1 MINPG
6 GWRPLLRL
14 AWRDALRARGRS
26 VLVLVM
32 IALPVLAVTAATVVM
47 ATSDVSGSESL
58 ERRIGAADAKI
69 DFQDVGRVLQEP
81 DTNGSFASRGRP
93 HPDVQDVAHVEQV
106 LGRDV
111 RAIPWNTGTTRVVT
125 DKGVADAEA
134 DTLDLN
140 DPLAAGLFTV
150 DEGRLPQSPDEVVVN
165 TALASRGFAVG
176 DPLEVQDGA
185 TYTVVGV
192 GESGAYR
199 GYPRLAGPD
208 PRLVP
213 TGAATSASSGSWL
226 VEAGDVTWPEVLA
239 LNELG
244 AAVTSR
250 AVLEDPPP
258 ESEWPPQV
266 RSWQSPVDGNTVAI
280 AALVVTMALLE
291 VVLLAGPAFAVG
303 ARKRSR
309 DLALMAASGATP
321 AQGRR
326 TILASGVVLGAV
338 GSALGVAL
346 GLAVGWAVLPLAQ
359 RYSGSWFGPYDVVW
373 WQVGA
378 VAAFGLASAVLAA
391 VVPAWLASRQDV
403 VAVLNGRRGD
413 RKPGLRSPALGVVLL
428 GAGIAL
434 AAYGALGSGTETMIA
449 GAALLAVLGMIL
461 LVPVVLV
468 GLARLSRRLPLVLR
482 FAVRDASR
490 HRTRTVPAVAAVAA
504 TVAGVVALGIANA
517 SDAAENE
524 ATYVPT
530 LAMGQGAVNGW
541 GLDEATWDRISA
553 AVAREVPAARTVAVA
568 GLSEGGPDRG
578 FREFRFHV
586 VSGPQYRLESYDG
599 SLGSAL
605 LVGDRVPAFLPGLTA
620 DQRAHA
626 DAVLAAGG
634 VMLFASEPHADADVR
649 ASVTDHGRRGGK
661 GADTVG
667 RATLPATFVDLDV
680 PTAPGMGVISPAA
693 ARALGTPPRTVAVV
707 VDGGVSES
715 EQQDVEEA
723 VGAITQDA
731 GFYVERGYQSS
742 DETVILLLV
751 LGALGGVLML
761 GGTLTATFLALS
773 DARPD
778 LATLAAVGASPR
790 SRRGVAASYAVVVGF
805 VGAVLGAAVG
815 FVPGVAVTYP
825 LTGASAGY
833 YPGVE
838 GLPTHYLAVPWL
850 LIGALVVALPLLT
863 ALVVGL
869 CTRSRLPM
877 VARVD

>member
-1 MINPG
+1 MINLG

-32 IALPVLAVTAATVVM
+32 ITLPVLAVTAATVVM
-47 ATSDVSGSESL
+47 ATSDVSGTENL

-69 DFQDVGRVLQEP
+69 EFQNVGRVLQEP
-81 DTNGSFASRGRP
+81 DTNGSYASMGRP
-93 HPDVQDVAHVEQV
+93 DPEVQDLAHVEEV

-111 RAIPWNTGTTRVVT
+111 RGLAWNTASTKVVT
-125 DKGVADAEA
+125 DKGVTGAEVDAV
-134 DTLDLN
+134 DLT
-140 DPLAAGLFTV
+140 DPLAAGLFAV
-150 DEGRLPQSPDEVVVN
+150 DEGRLPRATDEVVVN
-165 TALASRGFAVG
+165 TDLASRGFAVG
-176 DPLEVQDGA
+176 DALEVQGGA
-185 TYTVVGV
+185 TYTVVGI
-192 GESGAYR
+192 GESSAYR
-199 GYPRLAGPD
+199 GYPRLAGLD
-208 PRLVP
+208 PRLAP
-213 TGAATSASSGSWL
+213 TDAETSMSTGTWL
-226 VEAGDVTWPEVLA
+226 VDAGDVTWPEVLA
-239 LNELG
+239 LNKLG

-258 ESEWPPQV
+258 ESEWPAEV
-266 RSWQSPVDGNTVAI
+266 RSWQQPVDGNTVAI
-280 AALVVTMALLE
+280 ALLIVTMALLE

-321 AQGRR
+321 PQARR
-326 TILASGVVLGAV
+326 TILASGVVLGVV
-338 GSALGVAL
+338 GAGLGVAL
-346 GLAVGWAVLPLAQ
+346 GLAAGWAVLPLAQ
-359 RYSGSWFGPYDVVW
+359 HYSGSWFGPYDVVW

-378 VAAFGLASAVLAA
+378 VAAFGMVSAVLAA

-413 RKPGLRSPALGVVLL
+413 RRPSLRSPALGVVLL
-428 GAGIAL
+428 GAGIAV
-434 AAYGALGSGTETMIA
+434 AAYGAVRTGTETLIA
-449 GAALLAVLGMIL
+449 ASALLAVFGMIL

-468 GLARLSRRLPLVLR
+468 GLARMSRRLPLVLR

-524 ATYVPT
+524 ATYTPQLT
-530 LAMGQGAVNGW
+530 MGLGAVNGW
-541 GLDEATWDRISA
+541 GLDRPTWDQVAST
-553 AVAREVPAARTVAVA
+553 VARELPDDDVVTLEGFPEQLPDGTSRT
-568 GLSEGGPDRG
+568 LG
-578 FREFRFHV
+578 FRP
-586 VSGPQYRLESYDG
+586 VSGGGFRLDG
-599 SLGSAL
+599 WSSSLGSPV
-605 LVGDRVPAFLPGLTA
+605 LVADRVPDVLPDLTA
-620 DQRAHA
+620 TERARA
-626 DAVLAAGG
+626 DEVLAAGG
-634 VMLFASEPHADADVR
+634 VVLFASRPHDDADVR
-649 ASVTDHGRRGGK
+649 VRLSEYGGRGGRSH
-661 GADTVG
+661 AVG
-667 RATLPATFVDLDV
+667 SAIVPATFVDLDT
-680 PTAPGMGVISPAA
+680 PTAPGQGVMSPAA
-693 ARALGTPPRTVAVV
+693 ARALGVEPTTVGLVV
-707 VDGGVSES
+707 EGGVSPADERDVS
-715 EQQDVEEA
+715 EA
-723 VGAITQDA
+723 IAAITADA
-731 GFYVERGYQSS
+731 GFYVERGYQNS

-751 LGALGGVLML
+751 LGTLGGVLML

-805 VGAVLGAAVG
+805 VGAALGAAVG

-838 GLPTHYLAVPWL
+838 GLPTHYLDVPWL
-850 LIGALVVALPLLT
+850 LIGTLVVVLPLLT

-877 VARVD
+877 VARLD

>member
-26 VLVLVM
+26 ALVLVM
-32 IALPVLAVTAATVVM
+32 ITLPVLAVTAATVVM
-47 ATSDVSGSESL
+47 ATSDVSGAESL

-69 DFQDVGRVLQEP
+69 EFQDVGRVLQEP
-81 DTNGSFASRGRP
+81 DTNGSFASSGRP
-93 HPDVQDVAHVEQV
+93 HPEAQDMAHVEEV
-106 LGRDV
+106 LDRAV
-111 RAIPWNTGTTRVVT
+111 TAIPWNTGTTRVVT

-134 DTLDLN
+134 DAVDLT

-150 DEGRLPQSPDEVVVN
+150 DEGRLPQSADEVVVN
-165 TALASRGFAVG
+165 TDLASRGFEVG
-176 DPLEVQDGA
+176 DALEVQGGA
-185 TYTVVGV
+185 TYTVVGI
-192 GESGAYR
+192 GESSAYR

-208 PRLVP
+208 PRLAP
-213 TGAATSASSGSWL
+213 TGAETSSSAGAWL
-226 VEAGDVTWPEVLA
+226 VDAGDVTWPEVLA

-258 ESEWPPQV
+258 RSEWPPRV
-266 RSWQSPVDGNTVAI
+266 RQWQSPVDGNTVAI
-280 AALVVTMALLE
+280 AVLVVTMALLE

-326 TILASGVVLGAV
+326 TILASGVVLGTV
-338 GSALGVAL
+338 GAALGVVL
-346 GLAVGWAVLPLAQ
+346 GLAAGWAVLPLAQ

-378 VAAFGLASAVLAA
+378 VAVFGLASAVLAA
-391 VVPAWLASRQDV
+391 IVPAWLASRQDV
-403 VAVLNGRRGD
+403 VAVLAGRRGD
-413 RKPGLRSPALGVVLL
+413 RKPGLRSPVLGVVLL

-434 AAYGALGSGTETMIA
+434 AAYGAVGSGTETVIA
-449 GAALLAVLGMIL
+449 GAALLAVFGMIL

-468 GLARLSRRLPLVLR
+468 GLARVSRRLPLVLR

-524 ATYVPT
+524 ATYTPQ

-541 GLDEATWDRISA
+541 GLDEATWGRIEE
-553 AVAREVPAARTVAVA
+553 AVAREVPEATRTPLT
-568 GLSEGGPDRG
+568 GIPDQLPDG
-578 FREFRFHV
+578 TSQMVSFR
-586 VSGPQYRLESYDG
+586 SGDEEVTPESWG
-599 SLGSAL
+599 SSLGSSV
-605 LVGDRVPAFLPGLTA
+605 LVADRVPAVLPALDAA
-620 DQRAHA
+620 DRERA
-626 DAVLAAGG
+626 DAVLADGG
-634 VMLFASEPHADADVR
+634 VVVFVSTPHEGDDVKV
-649 ASVTDHGRRGGK
+649 ALSQYGPRGGRSHV
-661 GADTVG
+661 VG
-667 RATLPATFVDLDV
+667 RATVPATFIDLDV
-680 PTAPGMGVISPAA
+680 PTAPGQGVVSAEAA
-693 ARALGTPPRTVAVV
+693 QALGAEPATVGLV
-707 VDGGVSES
+707 VDGGVTTAD
-715 EQQDVEEA
+715 QRDVDEA
-723 VGAITQDA
+723 IAAITEDA
-731 GFYVERGYQSS
+731 GLYVERGYQNE

-751 LGALGGVLML
+751 LGTLGGVLML

-838 GLPTHYLAVPWL
+838 GLPTHYLDVPWA
-850 LIGALVVALPLLT
+850 LIGTLVVVLPLLT

-877 VARVD
+877 VARLD

>member
-1 MINPG
+1 MINLG

-47 ATSDVSGSESL
+47 ATSDVSGTENI

-69 DFQDVGRVLQEP
+69 DFQSVGRVVQEP
-81 DTNGSFASRGRP
+81 DTNGSYASMGRP
-93 HPDVQDVAHVEQV
+93 HPEVQDLAHVEQA

-111 RAIPWNTGTTRVVT
+111 RATPWNTGTASVVT

-134 DTLDLN
+134 DAVDLT

-150 DEGRLPQSPDEVVVN
+150 DEGRLPQADDEVVIN
-165 TALASRGFAVG
+165 TDLASRGFAVG
-176 DPLEVQDGA
+176 DTLEVRDGA
-185 TYTVVGV
+185 TYTVVGI
-192 GESGAYR
+192 GESSAYR

-208 PRLVP
+208 PRLAP
-213 TGAATSASSGSWL
+213 AGAMTSISTGSWL
-226 VEAGDVTWPEVLA
+226 VDAGDVTWSDVLA
-239 LNELG
+239 LNRLG

-258 ESEWPPQV
+258 ESEWPAQV
-266 RSWQSPVDGNTVAI
+266 REWQQPVDGNTVAI
-280 AALVVTMALLE
+280 ALLIVTMALLE

-338 GSALGVAL
+338 GATLGVVL
-346 GLAVGWAVLPLAQ
+346 GLGVGWAVLPLAQ

-391 VVPAWLASRQDV
+391 IVPAWLASRQDV
-403 VAVLNGRRGD
+403 VAVLAGRRGD

-434 AAYGALGSGTETMIA
+434 AAYGAVGSGTETLIA
-449 GAALLAVLGMIL
+449 GAALLSVFGMIL

-468 GLARLSRRLPLVLR
+468 GLAKVSRRLPLVLR

-517 SDAAENE
+517 SDAAESE
-524 ATYVPT
+524 ATYTPR
-530 LAMGQGAVNGW
+530 LAVGQGAVNGW
-541 GLDEATWDRISA
+541 GLDQATWDRIEA
-553 AVAREVPAARTVAVA
+553 AVAREVPDATRTVVT
-568 GLSEGGPDRG
+568 GIPDQLPDGTSQMVG
-578 FREFRFHV
+578 FRSDGHE
-586 VSGPQYRLESYDG
+586 VSPESWG
-599 SLGSAL
+599 SSLGPSV
-605 LVGDRVPAFLPGLTA
+605 LVADRVPAVLPELDAA
-620 DQRAHA
+620 DRERA

-634 VMLFASEPHADADVR
+634 AVVFVSTPHEGEEVKVSLSQYGA
-649 ASVTDHGRRGGK
+649 RGGRSHVV
-661 GADTVG
+661 GSTTV
-667 RATLPATFVDLDV
+667 PATFLDLDV
-680 PTAPGMGVISPAA
+680 PTAPGQGVLSSEAA
-693 ARALGTPPRTVAVV
+693 EALGVDPTTTGLV
-707 VDGGVSES
+707 VDGGVSPAD
-715 EQQDVEEA
+715 QRDVDEA
-723 VGAITQDA
+723 IGAITEDA
-731 GFYVERGYQSS
+731 GFYVERGYQNS
-742 DETVILLLV
+742 DETMILLLV

-825 LTGASAGY
+825 LTGASADY

-838 GLPTHYLAVPWL
+838 GLPTHYLAVPWA
-850 LIGALVVALPLLT
+850 LIGALVVVLPLLT

-877 VARVD
+877 VARLD